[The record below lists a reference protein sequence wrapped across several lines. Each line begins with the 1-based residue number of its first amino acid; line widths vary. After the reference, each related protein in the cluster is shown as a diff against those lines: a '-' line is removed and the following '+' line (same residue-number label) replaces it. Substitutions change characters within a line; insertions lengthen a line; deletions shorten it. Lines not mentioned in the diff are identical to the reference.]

1 MIESWFY
8 SITNTAMT
16 DIVNDDSTD
25 WEKVLS
31 DFAKLR
37 ASLKTKY
44 EWQIKELQKEIDN
57 LKWQRLE
64 DKKMFLENSLNS
76 QGYKLDDFDEF
87 TNKYWEMELEEMEA
101 LYKWMH
107 GAVVTNS
114 STTTESQ
121 QTNTIWPKSVIWSN
135 PSLDWEAPR
144 PEDMNLDDYFNY
156 AQSLLR

>member
-1 MIESWFY
+1 
-8 SITNTAMT
+8 MT
-16 DIVNDDSTD
+16 DIENDSTD

-44 EWQIKELQKEIDN
+44 EWQIKDLQKEIDT

-64 DKKMFLENSLNS
+64 DKKAFLGNSLSS
-76 QGYKLDDFDEF
+76 QGYWLDDFDDF
-87 TNKYWEMELEEMEA
+87 TSKYWEMELEEMEA

-107 GAVVTNS
+107 WPINKTPA
-114 STTTESQ
+114 TTESQ

-135 PSLDWEAPR
+135 PSLDWEQTR
-144 PEDMNLDDYFNY
+144 PEDMSLDDYYKY
-156 AQSLLR
+156 AQSLLW

>member
-16 DIVNDDSTD
+16 DIENDSTE

-44 EWQIKELQKEIDN
+44 EWQIKDLQKEIDT

-64 DKKMFLENSLNS
+64 DKKTFLGNSLYS

-87 TNKYWEMELEEMEA
+87 TSKYWEMELEEMEA

-107 GAVVTNS
+107 GSIEKAP
-114 STTTESQ
+114 TTESQ
-121 QTNTIWPKSVIWSN
+121 QTSTIWPKSVIWTN
-135 PSLDWEAPR
+135 PSLDGEETK
-144 PEDMNLDDYFNY
+144 PEDMNLDDYYKY
-156 AQSLLR
+156 AKSLLN

>member
-1 MIESWFY
+1 
-8 SITNTAMT
+8 MT
-16 DIVNDDSTD
+16 DIENDSTE

-44 EWQIKELQKEIDN
+44 EWQIKDLQKEIDH

-64 DKKMFLENSLNS
+64 DKKSFLSNSLNS

-87 TNKYWEMELEEMEA
+87 TSKYWEMELEEMEA
-101 LYKWMH
+101 LYKGMH
-107 GAVVTNS
+107 WPIESKTT
-114 STTTESQ
+114 TTTETQ

-144 PEDMNLDDYFNY
+144 PEDMNLDDYYKY

>member
-1 MIESWFY
+1 
-8 SITNTAMT
+8 MT
-16 DIVNDDSTD
+16 DIENDSTE

-44 EWQIKELQKEIDN
+44 EWQIKDLQKEIDT

-64 DKKMFLENSLNS
+64 DKKSFLSNSLNQ

-87 TNKYWEMELEEMEA
+87 TTKYGEMELDEMEA

-107 GAVVTNS
+107 WPIESKPA
-114 STTTESQ
+114 TTESQ
-121 QTNTIWPKSVIWSN
+121 QANTIWPKSVIWTN
-135 PSLDWEAPR
+135 PSLDGEWTK
-144 PEDMNLDDYFNY
+144 PEDMNLDDYYKY
-156 AQSLLR
+156 AKSLLN

>member
-1 MIESWFY
+1 
-8 SITNTAMT
+8 MT
-16 DIVNDDSTD
+16 DIENDSTD

-44 EWQIKELQKEIDN
+44 EWQIKDLQKEIDT

-64 DKKMFLENSLNS
+64 DKKNFLGNSLSS
-76 QGYKLDDFDEF
+76 QGYWLDDFDEF
-87 TNKYWEMELEEMEA
+87 TSKYWDMELEEMEA

-107 GAVVTNS
+107 WPIETKSA
-114 STTTESQ
+114 TTESQ

-135 PSLDWEAPR
+135 PSLDWESPR
-144 PEDMNLDDYFNY
+144 PEDMNLDDYYKY